1 MDATAELTVD
11 SMAVNLSSAGG
22 TMLLNADII
31 VLGQEVRLRPGRNI
45 VRFEI
50 DAVPL
55 APGTYACGLWL
66 GPSRGGPR
74 RPWIDSPLSRQ
85 HKAHFAA
92 SAHHGTFVSRGVAA
106 AS

>member
-1 MDATAELTVD
+1 MD

-22 TMLLNADII
+22 TMLLNADIL

-55 APGTYACGLWL
+55 ARNLCLWAL
-66 GPSRGGPR
+66 ARPVAR
-74 RPWIDSPLSRQ
+74 RPDRPHR
-85 HKAHFAA
+85 
-92 SAHHGTFVSRGVAA
+92 RGLLD
-106 AS
+106 

>member
-1 MDATAELTVD
+1 
-11 SMAVNLSSAGG
+11 MAVNLSSAGG

-66 GPSRGGPR
+66 GPSRGAPIDHIDEACWIEVVDATGPG
-74 RPWIDSPLSRQ
+74 L
-85 HKAHFAA
+85 
-92 SAHHGTFVSRGVAA
+92 GTTPTVNGLVACRFRFDQTDP
-106 AS
+106 